1 MNDNLEIRNG
11 VLDSYMGNDL
21 RISIPAGVTRIG
33 NKAFLDSKI
42 REISFDS
49 EMLKSIDD
57 MAFYGCKNLKSI
69 HIPDGVVQ
77 IGDRAFYGCSKLEY
91 VVIPD
96 SVIVI
101 GDDIFGGC
109 RDDLLIIGNKKGE
122 AGNIAK
128 QYNLVIKSEL
138 KQTISAHVRAKKTRA
153 SIESRTFDVFGEIV
167 TCSNSLVKYHENL
180 EYYSNRKQSL
190 FNKFFSQFPMDIFQP
205 FGNLVSVLEE
215 ENNLVIN
222 RLASQGVFVSQD
234 VINSYVLEPYKAI
247 HDAAK
252 AIKKMHNT
260 VAKDVANGI
269 SDDRSDLLREAE
281 SKVTGLSYGV
291 IGGSLEMIAYSI
303 DDYRARKQQREEAYA
318 VANQKLAASRQ
329 KHTSHGNQ
337 VYTKLLAKAA
347 PSLHQGTDMLID
359 ALCFAENDQL
369 MKAGILDPAIKKNV
383 DIAKSVQLMESIVN
397 DLGDNLFTVALAIKK
412 YPCNMAALT
421 YAYDHGHM
429 CEGLSDLV
437 SFFAASKQD

>member
-153 SIESRTFDVFGEIV
+153 
-167 TCSNSLVKYHENL
+167 
-180 EYYSNRKQSL
+180 
-190 FNKFFSQFPMDIFQP
+190 
-205 FGNLVSVLEE
+205 
-215 ENNLVIN
+215 
-222 RLASQGVFVSQD
+222 
-234 VINSYVLEPYKAI
+234 
-247 HDAAK
+247 
-252 AIKKMHNT
+252 
-260 VAKDVANGI
+260 
-269 SDDRSDLLREAE
+269 DR
-281 SKVTGLSYGV
+281 
-291 IGGSLEMIAYSI
+291 
-303 DDYRARKQQREEAYA
+303 
-318 VANQKLAASRQ
+318 
-329 KHTSHGNQ
+329 
-337 VYTKLLAKAA
+337 
-347 PSLHQGTDMLID
+347 
-359 ALCFAENDQL
+359 
-369 MKAGILDPAIKKNV
+369 
-383 DIAKSVQLMESIVN
+383 KSVV
-397 DLGDNLFTVALAIKK
+397 
-412 YPCNMAALT
+412 
-421 YAYDHGHM
+421 
-429 CEGLSDLV
+429 
-437 SFFAASKQD
+437 